1 MALRYDQLHISKLWV
16 VLEET
21 VWDARGESIYLQSTI
36 EEDREIGIKFLAKEH
51 IKNRFQLLSD
61 LDLKVETSNEARRW
75 VERLTTLVGSMN
87 P

>member
-21 VWDARGESIYLQSTI
+21 VWDAGWVHLIYKVQSKKI
-36 EEDREIGIKFLAKEH
+36 KEKIGVKFLAKEH

-61 LDLKVETSNEARRW
+61 LDLKVENSNEARI
-75 VERLTTLVGSMN
+75 
-87 P
+87 

>member
-21 VWDARGESIYLQSTI
+21 VWDAGCASYLQSTI
-36 EEDREIGIKFLAKEH
+36 EEDKEIGIKFLAKEH
-51 IKNRFQLLSD
+51 IKPFPT
-61 LDLKVETSNEARRW
+61 V
-75 VERLTTLVGSMN
+75 VGSR